1 MRHFRSVFR
10 NVLVFTVTCLST
22 VFFPRVD
29 GGRGEVR
36 LQVPAMRA
44 AVAREAGGSPCSHAA
59 PRACGGS
66 VALARARSRRRVSCR
81 VVAAAGTQGKR
92 ARRLRARARP
102 ERRAGPGCWRPAGGG
117 PHSAAGTGLLRLA
130 SHSPD
135 VSRCSLKL
143 AGGGATALGRCP
155 GPRPRTR
162 AWVTDPG
169 ERAFADATPRSCDG
183 QGTPLGPESPRG
195 VSEWKDG
202 GSWLESRCGH
212 RRGRGDAGCGPG
224 SWTRRGN
231 DCPLEPP
238 GGMKPCALDT

>member
-44 AVAREAGGSPCSHAA
+44 AVAREAGGSPRSHAA

-102 ERRAGPGCWRPAGGG
+102 ERRAGPGCWRPAG
-117 PHSAAGTGLLRLA
+117 AVRTLLP
-130 SHSPD
+130 SPD
-135 VSRCSLKL
+135 SCVWPHTLQTCRAAPEACGRRRDRPRKVSRSSSSNPR
-143 AGGGATALGRCP
+143 LGY
-155 GPRPRTR
+155 
-162 AWVTDPG
+162 
-169 ERAFADATPRSCDG
+169 
-183 QGTPLGPESPRG
+183 
-195 VSEWKDG
+195 
-202 GSWLESRCGH
+202 
-212 RRGRGDAGCGPG
+212 
-224 SWTRRGN
+224 
-231 DCPLEPP
+231 
-238 GGMKPCALDT
+238 

>member
-44 AVAREAGGSPCSHAA
+44 AAAREAGGSPCSHAA

-102 ERRAGPGCWRPAGGG
+102 ERRAGPGCWRPAGR
-117 PHSAAGTGLLRLA
+117 SALCCRHRTPASGLTLSRRVALLLDA
-130 SHSPD
+130 CGRRRDRPRK
-135 VSRCSLKL
+135 VSRSSSSNPR
-143 AGGGATALGRCP
+143 LGY
-155 GPRPRTR
+155 RPRREGLCGCDSAVLRWAGDPAGSRVPTR
-162 AWVTDPG
+162 C
-169 ERAFADATPRSCDG
+169 F
-183 QGTPLGPESPRG
+183 
-195 VSEWKDG
+195 
-202 GSWLESRCGH
+202 
-212 RRGRGDAGCGPG
+212 
-224 SWTRRGN
+224 
-231 DCPLEPP
+231 
-238 GGMKPCALDT
+238 